1 MMAAIL
7 IPASLGIVLAV
18 VTVVPAAYFVALF
31 VKQVI
36 LKKSGGLF
44 TAKF

>member
-1 MMAAIL
+1 MLAIL
-7 IPASLGIVLAV
+7 IPAKLGIGIAIAAL
-18 VTVVPAAYFVALF
+18 VPALYYVALF

-36 LKKSGGLF
+36 LKKPGGLL

>member
-1 MMAAIL
+1 MFAMITV
-7 IPASLGIVLAV
+7 PAYVFYPFAVAVGAV
-18 VTVVPAAYFVALF
+18 VVYYSALF

-36 LKKSGGLF
+36 LKKTGGLF

>member
-1 MMAAIL
+1 MFAIL
-7 IPASLGIVLAV
+7 IPAKLGIGLAIA
-18 VTVVPAAYFVALF
+18 TGVPASYYVALF

-36 LKKSGGLF
+36 LKKTGGLF